1 MGTFLTTEDT
11 EEAFCAFLQ
20 EDAGSQRRTGV
31 FAGVAPALTKPALLR
46 VQSSEGSKVKP
57 KRATSA
63 LFARRMPK
71 VGTARRAVP
80 SFRRG
85 APSPRTKAGTGEEVS
100 RGGDAH
106 SIDRRSEKF
115 FEISGIES
123 EKFRAICS
131 EGGDQDG
138 FVFCGQWKKRVP
150 DGEGVRHPL
159 DAVLEIRPG
168 CQCGGWKFD
177 EVFHDLCAAIRGGDK
192 SPFSFRTKFHHEPGE
207 GSRGAAGGKHHA
219 AVKEHPHAL
228 PAFFQKASAP
238 RSSSAIHFRS
248 VDSGMLRTGTAAAGN
263 RNTPPS
269 RSSTKTIGFSVVSS
283 PSDLRISGG
292 RVTVPR
298 LETGIA
304 VILQRCNAVEGL
316 STGLTTEDTE
326 NTEVAFWVFL
336 QDGAGSQRRTGVFAG
351 VASALT
357 KPALLRFQSSEGSKV
372 KPKRA
377 TSALFARRMPKV
389 GTARRF
395 SGPRDH
401 RRRDACDTRNGTPA
415 ARRPYLLSMGA
426 AAPVVHFELK
436 TNNWKQSL

>member
-1 MGTFLTTEDT
+1 
-11 EEAFCAFLQ
+11 
-20 EDAGSQRRTGV
+20 
-31 FAGVAPALTKPALLR
+31 
-46 VQSSEGSKVKP
+46 
-57 KRATSA
+57 
-63 LFARRMPK
+63 
-71 VGTARRAVP
+71 
-80 SFRRG
+80 
-85 APSPRTKAGTGEEVS
+85 
-100 RGGDAH
+100 
-106 SIDRRSEKF
+106 
-115 FEISGIES
+115 
-123 EKFRAICS
+123 
-131 EGGDQDG
+131 
-138 FVFCGQWKKRVP
+138 
-150 DGEGVRHPL
+150 
-159 DAVLEIRPG
+159 
-168 CQCGGWKFD
+168 
-177 EVFHDLCAAIRGGDK
+177 
-192 SPFSFRTKFHHEPGE
+192 
-207 GSRGAAGGKHHA
+207 
-219 AVKEHPHAL
+219 
-228 PAFFQKASAP
+228 
-238 RSSSAIHFRS
+238 
-248 VDSGMLRTGTAAAGN
+248 
-263 RNTPPS
+263 
-269 RSSTKTIGFSVVSS
+269 VVSS